1 MRTYMLSIITV
12 MALIAG
18 STAWAGLITNTP
30 DLPPDGDYVSPESYH
45 EYSAAGIILD
55 DPVHRPLMTP
65 PPVITS
71 VGPDEMETFDS
82 TFDAAEVGMGLGA
95 IHMEGPV
102 SVKVYNKVGYT
113 TGTFNTEIISMSLSG
128 NTSLGPIIVRESPT
142 LSSMGITSITD
153 IGGGSYDITS
163 FFDVFTELSV
173 DGGQTWIPCDASTRM
188 TLVPEPATL
197 CLLALGGLLIR
208 KRK

>member
-12 MALIAG
+12 IALVAG
-18 STAWAGLITNTP
+18 PTVWAGLITNTP
-30 DLPPDGDYVSPESYH
+30 DLPPDGDYVSPDSYH
-45 EYSAAGIILD
+45 QYSAAGIILD

-65 PPVITS
+65 PPVITA
-71 VGPDEMETFDS
+71 VGPDEMETFQS
-82 TFDAAEVGMGLGA
+82 TFDAVEIGLGLGA
-95 IHMEGPV
+95 IHLTGPT
-102 SVKVYNKVGYT
+102 SVMTYNKVGNT

-128 NTSLGPIIVRESPT
+128 STSLGPIIVRESPVYQ
-142 LSSMGITSITD
+142 SMGVTTITD

-163 FFDVFTELSV
+163 FFDVWTELSV

-197 CLLALGGLLIR
+197 CLLAFGGMLLR